1 MAHIYTVD
9 QMVDLVPAY
18 NRPAGLCRIVQRVP
32 DEGRGRRLQYR
43 VQSLTEKNQRIV
55 DEEDL
60 RPSDA
65 PDAVALAAAHFSPI
79 PIARR

>member
-1 MAHIYTVD
+1 MAHKYAVD
-9 QMVDLVPAY
+9 QMVDLAPSY

-43 VQSLTEKNQRIV
+43 VQSLTEKTQRVV

-65 PDAVALAAAHFSPI
+65 PNAVAQAASHFSPI